1 MKKIGIC
8 WLVALLLLEACRPTL
23 KKRQLVVQTALSLV
37 GYPYRMGGDRPETGF
52 DCSGFVQYVF
62 KVHGITLPRTT
73 RQQLKVGRRV
83 FRRKFKPGD
92 LLFFKISRNHYH
104 VGIYIGHGKMI
115 HVSFREKKVIIEN
128 VKTSYWMKKFYR
140 AKRVL

>member
-8 WLVALLLLEACRPTL
+8 WLVALLLLEACRPSL

-37 GYPYRMGGDRPETGF
+37 GYPYRMGGDRPEMGF

-83 FRRKFKPGD
+83 FRHKFKPGD
-92 LLFFKISRNHYH
+92 LLFFKISRNRYH
-104 VGIYIGHGKMI
+104 VGIYIGDGKMV